1 MPNSVRFLLMP
12 GSVLTLLS
20 ALVAGSAG
28 GINAPMPLPNPPVG
42 RAIMGS
48 FQTYLVILFDYDQQP
63 L

>member
-1 MPNSVRFLLMP
+1 MP
-12 GSVLTLLS
+12 GSVLTILS
-20 ALVAGSAG
+20 ALVADSAG
-28 GINAPMPLPNPPVG
+28 GINAPIPLPNPPVG